1 MSNVSHT
8 LSISHCKKVNTS
20 HGQCTFSRGEWDDID
35 KAWHSRYYHTSIL
48 QYQNTTFRRV
58 HWAFKDRSLISLLGE
73 SGPHLCVSVRSE
85 VSDLV
90 TVEPPSWFSSSVNVN
105 VWLRSLITLHLNQRS
120 QLECDSRSESRS
132 LPILRNSKIPAAIF
146 VCLFLREHWCWFTIM
161 KMSLWPVQSSVGGRE
176 GGWEGFPFVRLSSLN
191 HCGDI

>member
-1 MSNVSHT
+1 MYHT
-8 LSISHCKKVNTS
+8 HCPSVIVRKSTPATASVLSLEASEMTLTRPDTP
-20 HGQCTFSRGEWDDID
+20 GT
-35 KAWHSRYYHTSIL
+35 TSIL

-58 HWAFKDRSLISLLGE
+58 HWAFKDRSFISLLGE
-73 SGPHLCVSVRSE
+73 SGPHLCVSVRSQ